1 MHFDDQTYARHAAA
15 KIALIRSQDILPE
28 ALIGLV
34 EQVLPL
40 LRQARTQARV
50 ELPPAETC
58 ATTEAMFAGSP
69 LLLRQHFPFDL
80 EQAVGLMPPLLD
92 ILEASGDAAAEAA
105 QALRQAF
112 SSGGLDPEAVLR
124 GLAAGDDTVFAPWR
138 ERLPGSPRA
147 LDFVATCALLPSLN
161 KAAEELAARLPENL
175 PHERGHCPLCGSL
188 PYISLLKDKEG
199 KRFGVC
205 SFCGFEHRVRR
216 IACLYCD
223 EGDQDKL
230 KLFRVAEYPG
240 VRVDVCETCK
250 MYVKTLDS
258 RDLDQATL
266 PDLDDMAS
274 VALDVLAQQQG
285 YKRPTLSAWGF

>member
-15 KIALIRSQDILPE
+15 KLALIRSQDILPE
-28 ALIGLV
+28 GLIGLV

-40 LRQARTQARV
+40 LRQARAQAQV
-50 ELPPAETC
+50 ELPPAEAC
-58 ATTEAMFAGSP
+58 ATAEAMFAGSP
-69 LLLRQHFPFDL
+69 LLLRQNFPFDL
-80 EQAVGLMPPLLD
+80 EQAVGLMTPLLD

-105 QALRQAF
+105 QALRQALA
-112 SSGGLDPEAVLR
+112 SGELDPEAVLR
-124 GLAAGDDTVFAPWR
+124 ALAAGDDALFAPWR

-147 LDFVATCALLPSLN
+147 LEFLATCALLPSLN
-161 KAAEELAARLPENL
+161 KAAGELAQRLPENL
-175 PHERGHCPLCGSL
+175 PHEHGHCPLCGSL
-188 PYISLLKDKEG
+188 PYISLLRDKEG

-223 EGDQDKL
+223 EGSQDKL

-266 PDLDDMAS
+266 PELDDMAS